1 MSTDDLI
8 TELVFLPGVRRVIS
22 GGGTDRRE
30 YRLASGPGDFYGRDL
45 PTLRFLTLQ
54 LKDALSGDGP
64 LTILHYPKPKQK
76 IADGVF
82 IIHDRFAYQFEP
94 VDGEWVQV
102 PPRKVQDRF
111 RLAGVPANYLYE
123 KLRS

>member
-1 MSTDDLI
+1 MTSGAIILK
-8 TELVFLPGVRRVIS
+8 LLYLRGLRWVIF
-22 GGGTDRRE
+22 GGGAGRRE
-30 YRLASGPGDFYGRDL
+30 YRLASGTGKLCCPDL
-45 PTLRFLTLQ
+45 PCVRHLKNELENALT
-54 LKDALSGDGP
+54 DSGP

-102 PPRKVQDRF
+102 DPKKVQDRF